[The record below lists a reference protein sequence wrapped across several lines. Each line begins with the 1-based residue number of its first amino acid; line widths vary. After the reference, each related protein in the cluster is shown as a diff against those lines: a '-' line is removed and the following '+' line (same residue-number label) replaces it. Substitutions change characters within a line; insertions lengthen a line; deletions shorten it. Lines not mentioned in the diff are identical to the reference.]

1 MIDVASTIEGV
12 QLPIIARLR
21 IGAEERFSWRFVQT
35 NKTGSMRGEKLLLVK
50 VREAGT
56 YSIV

>member
-21 IGAEERFSWRFVQT
+21 IGAEELFFWSFVQT
-35 NKTGSMRGEKLLLVK
+35 NTTGGMTGEKLISC
-50 VREAGT
+50 EAEDG
-56 YSIV
+56 IARK